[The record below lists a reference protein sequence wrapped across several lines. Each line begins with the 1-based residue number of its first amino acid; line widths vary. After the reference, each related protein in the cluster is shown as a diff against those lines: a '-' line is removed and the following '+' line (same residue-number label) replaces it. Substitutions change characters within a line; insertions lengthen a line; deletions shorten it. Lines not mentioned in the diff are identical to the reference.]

1 MCRLHESLSLRNQYV
16 RQYKDR
22 FDINIKIKEVIASGT
37 PLLLF
42 VLLVLLL
49 VLLLLL
55 LLLVALF
62 LVYQAVPICLI
73 DSIGHH

>member
-49 VLLLLL
+49 VLLLL
-55 LLLVALF
+55 VALF